1 MKEKRETVFCGIVL
15 VYLLCYFAKLFGFP
29 DLLTLLLGASICMI
43 LLIKQKKFRMDVG
56 VCLIA
61 VMMFSYCII
70 VFGLRAI
77 GIMMPYIPIVIYV
90 LSHYVAKEIKM
101 QRESE
106 LQLKKVMYCL
116 VFGHTIHGVLN
127 SYMYFAGYRGKAS
140 RFWVDI
146 WEQQMMPG
154 TQLTIYYLAVFALL
168 FPAIIYF
175 KRKKLING
183 LIIVFSLF
191 FIYASLATRTRT
203 TLLVLIL
210 VFAGQAVLYAILEKN
225 KVMQYV
231 TPKKI
236 GIFLIGTIGVIC
248 LLVLMLKDNEM
259 IRVFIDNL
267 DKDGGILN
275 NVRFTAQRQ
284 ALSQIFDYP
293 FGGNQMVMDLNM
305 AHNAWLDI
313 ANEAGIIPFFAFAA
327 FTFWTI
333 YELICFTLKKEI
345 GTEIKLITVGIY
357 VAFFLYYTVEPAL
370 KASVHFITPW
380 MLITGTVHG
389 YISKD

>member
-1 MKEKRETVFCGIVL
+1 MKEKRETIFFDIVL
-15 VYLLCYFAKLFGFP
+15 VYLTCYFAKLFGFP
-29 DLLTLLLGASICMI
+29 DLLTLLLGASICVI
-43 LLIKQKKFRMDVG
+43 LLIKQKKFRIDIG

-61 VMMFSYCII
+61 IMMFSYCII
-70 VFGLRAI
+70 VFGIRAI

-90 LSHYVAKEIKM
+90 LSHYVAKEIKI
-101 QRESE
+101 QREPE
-106 LQLKKVMYCL
+106 IQLKKLIYCL
-116 VFGHTIHGVLN
+116 VFGHAIHGILN
-127 SYMYFAGYRGKAS
+127 SCMYFAGYRGKAS
-140 RFWVDI
+140 RYWVDI

-154 TQLTIYYLAVFALL
+154 TQLTIYYLAAFALL
-168 FPAIIYF
+168 FPAIIF
-175 KRKKLING
+175 LKRKKWINSAI
-183 LIIVFSLF
+183 LALTAF
-191 FIYASLATRTRT
+191 FVYASLATRTRT

-210 VFAGQAVLYAILEKN
+210 VFAGQMVLYAILERN

-231 TPKKI
+231 TLKRI
-236 GIFLIGTIGVIC
+236 TIFLVGTIGAIGI
-248 LLVLMLKDNEM
+248 LVLALKDNEM
-259 IRVFIDNL
+259 IRIFIDNL

-275 NVRFTAQRQ
+275 NVRFAAQRQ

-333 YELICFTLKKEI
+333 YELVCFTIKKEI
-345 GTEIKLITVGIY
+345 GTEIKLIVVGIY

-380 MLITGTVHG
+380 MLITGLVHG
-389 YISKD
+389 YVSKD